1 VITGG
6 ESGPRYRRVD
16 PEWVISIRDQCCR
29 SNVAFFHKQWGG
41 PTAKSGGP
49 PARRTYSQGTAMPDV
64 DKRAACQSDILVGIM
79 WRTQGSFR
87 SRSRSSLSR
96 DLGSYCP
103 AEKAKLR
110 KRESLYLVLRTDTD
124 SPEASAFA
132 IRRYAVRK

>member
-1 VITGG
+1 MLPFQCGFLPQTMG
-6 ESGPRYRRVD
+6 RTYRKVR
-16 PEWVISIRDQCCR
+16 W
-29 SNVAFFHKQWGG
+29 
-41 PTAKSGGP
+41 P

-87 SRSRSSLSR
+87 SRSRSRLSR

-124 SPEASAFA
+124 SPEARAFA
-132 IRRYAVRK
+132 IRRYENECRPSKFPLHNSKFEKYGMIQ